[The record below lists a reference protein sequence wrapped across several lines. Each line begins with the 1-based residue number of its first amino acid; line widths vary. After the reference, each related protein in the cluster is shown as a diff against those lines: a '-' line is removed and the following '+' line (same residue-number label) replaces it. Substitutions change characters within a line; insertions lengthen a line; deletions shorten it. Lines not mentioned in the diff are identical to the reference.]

1 MALKQWALLRGE
13 QNDNVGMAQRFEQLL
28 KEYPESKDAPEA
40 HHWIGRSYFEAKDYK
55 KAVPHLEKARGQNS
69 EYFESDS
76 LRLVYCAY
84 NLNDPDEFWVRV
96 QQYLP
101 KGKNKIT
108 PDLLRWCAQIHL
120 DAKSSPKAEP
130 VLSLL
135 CSGEEVTEND
145 WLQLA
150 NARYAIDKH
159 AGAVEAATAYLGLVS
174 HPASKARGLLVRA
187 KAELALDNATA
198 AQKTADEV
206 LRLQP
211 EGILNG
217 EARIVT
223 GDILASQ
230 KSWEAA
236 AKTYESVSIAFDEE
250 QLAPPAMEK
259 AFQAYRSAGKL
270 KESQSVL
277 NRLQSRYPEYARER
291 ALK

>member
-1 MALKQWALLRGE
+1 
-13 QNDNVGMAQRFEQLL
+13 MAQRFEQLL
-28 KEYPESKDAPEA
+28 KDYPESKDAAEA

-55 KAVPHLEKARGQNS
+55 KAGPHLEKARDGNA

-84 NLNDPDEFWVRV
+84 NLNDPDDFWNRV

-108 PDLLRWCAQIHL
+108 PDLLRWCAQIYL

-135 CSGEEVTEND
+135 CAGEEVTEND
-145 WLQLA
+145 WLHLA
-150 NARYAIDKH
+150 TSRHALGKHPGAIE
-159 AGAVEAATAYLGLVS
+159 AVAAYLALVS

-187 KAELALDNATA
+187 KSELALENAAA
-198 AQKTADEV
+198 AQKTVDET

-211 EGILNG
+211 EGLLNG
-217 EARIVT
+217 EARLVA
-223 GDILASQ
+223 GDILAAQ
-230 KSWEAA
+230 QSWEAA
-236 AKTYESVSIAFDEE
+236 AKTYESISIAFDEE

-259 AFQAYRSAGKL
+259 AYQAYRSAGKL
-270 KESQSVL
+270 KESQNIL
-277 NRLQSRYPEYARER
+277 NRLQSRYPEYAREK